1 MTKKHYQA
9 LIFDD
14 SPSSERMLAK
24 EQRLNKSRVRGCQKV
39 RLSRDQAKDVVR
51 KASFSRAFTSKR
63 TSDPQDPNG
72 IRDNWGS
79 PTKEGLWTDCNTT
92 NKSAGKSRRILG
104 PLYSSS
110 KNLNGLVQAHLFIG
124 VI

>member
-1 MTKKHYQA
+1 MAKKHYQA

-51 KASFSRAFTSKR
+51 KASFSRAFNR
-63 TSDPQDPNG
+63 TNG
-72 IRDNWGS
+72 LPDG
-79 PTKEGLWTDCNTT
+79 
-92 NKSAGKSRRILG
+92 SRREARCYRCFCG
-104 PLYSSS
+104 SWHTTSR
-110 KNLNGLVQAHLFIG
+110 ADLFGYDSLSEVSIEAAA
-124 VI
+124 